1 MIEKSPIN
9 YQIVC
14 LASCMDPVYIA
25 NQNTAKNCALKFSK
39 LVEKPVYIRRITS
52 KVVDNATEQF
62 MKMITEIVPKYK
74 DKFHEFDI
82 NMSTVWTHFFSQFL
96 L

>member
-1 MIEKSPIN
+1 
-9 YQIVC
+9 
-14 LASCMDPVYIA
+14 MDPVHIA
-25 NQNTAKNCALKFSK
+25 NQNTAKNCALKISK

-52 KVVDNATEQF
+52 KVGDNATEQF

-82 NMSTVWTHFFSQFL
+82 NMSTV
-96 L
+96 